1 MSIIFFVGL
10 CFIAAGGE
18 EEETTSRRSRRADP
32 EPEAEAEAPVERSTF
47 RSRRRQQEEEEDNT
61 AAEEAAKAAAEEE
74 QRRKEQEEAEEEAR
88 KQQEAEEAEAERRR
102 QEDAEAAEEEER
114 AHKREEERAKREAA
128 KREEEEQRRREEE
141 EERERQKK
149 KDEAKRAADEEAKK
163 KKRAPGTK
171 RKGLGGLSPEKK
183 KLLKKL
189 IMERALDDLK
199 QEEVERANEKKQIL
213 EQRMGRLDL
222 EGNTQAQLEAKVKEL
237 HAKLVGL
244 EEEKYDWE
252 VKIRKQDFEINEL
265 TIKVNDIKGKFVKPV
280 LKKVSKT
287 ESKLAKFEKK
297 MNVKKSGFR
306 DALKS
311 TGQSKYAVEEEDK
324 SHKAPDWRNELKD
337 KDAGDDDA
345 IEAES

>member
-1 MSIIFFVGL
+1 MSDL
-10 CFIAAGGE
+10 EARREARRKARAEREAAGGE

-32 EPEAEAEAPVERSTF
+32 EPEAEAEAPV
-47 RSRRRQQEEEEDNT
+47 EDNT

-102 QEDAEAAEEEER
+102 Q
-114 AHKREEERAKREAA
+114 
-128 KREEEEQRRREEE
+128 EEEEQRRREEE